1 MGCSG
6 SKTTTAPTASGTL
19 LDGNGAQA
27 GAGTQKPASGE
38 CLALPTIDITIRK
51 VADNDHIGLEG
62 VSYEDGWVVSSVG
75 EGLVKIW
82 NEQNADSIVEVG
94 DKIVECNGVQ
104 GDGKTINAA
113 MDDAMKEGKE
123 LEIKIA
129 KAKIAPPENNAAN
142 ENHEV
147 SGAPADNVPEPIGAP
162 LDTVPEK
169 DTTETGVQDT
179 TESGVRATVEKDT
192 IDVHGKTDV
201 DDSPVLNGPDQAPNQ
216 EAIATIEDDGKSVG
230 HQHEQGWM
238 CSC

>member
-1 MGCSG
+1 M
-6 SKTTTAPTASGTL
+6 
-19 LDGNGAQA
+19 
-27 GAGTQKPASGE
+27 
-38 CLALPTIDITIRK
+38 
-51 VADNDHIGLEG
+51 
-62 VSYEDGWVVSSVG
+62 
-75 EGLVKIW
+75 
-82 NEQNADSIVEVG
+82 
-94 DKIVECNGVQ
+94 

-147 SGAPADNVPEPIGAP
+147 SGAPADNVPEQ
-162 LDTVPEK
+162 

-179 TESGVRATVEKDT
+179 TESGVRATVEEDT

-216 EAIATIEDDGKSVG
+216 EAIATI
-230 HQHEQGWM
+230 
-238 CSC
+238 